1 MFSLY
6 LIDSSYVT
14 HTLYLFME
22 EIRNKENVLN
32 QGSFFNRIPVN
43 DKNSPSVR
51 SILSFLAHKTFCS
64 IGEISEHCGISVPTT
79 SKFVRNLI
87 DSGVVRELGRH
98 HKVGGRMPKMYSL
111 CPSLGYV
118 IGVDIR
124 RNGYYFGLMDFS
136 GEMLKTSPFTP
147 YVFNEETS
155 AEDFAAD
162 LLESFVTLGINTASV
177 LFVAISVPGRVN
189 TFTGE
194 SYNFFKKGSRTAT
207 DIISSVIGIPVVL
220 DNDSR
225 LMCYGEYINSGLLD
239 HKNIL
244 YINIGW
250 GLGMGMIL
258 DGHLYY
264 GANGFSGE
272 LGHIPIFDNEIF
284 CHCGKKGCLETEA
297 SGSAAYRQLKIRHAA
312 GARST
317 LSHIIEK
324 DESITSEML
333 VKAVKEGDMLMIE
346 ITEELGAQLGKGLA
360 AMINVLNPEIV
371 ILGGPI
377 SLAGDHLLMSAVNST
392 RKYSIN
398 IVNKATRIILGS
410 DNEDI
415 TIYGACHLARAKV
428 IGSI

>member
-1 MFSLY
+1 M
-6 LIDSSYVT
+6 
-14 HTLYLFME
+14 
-22 EIRNKENVLN
+22 
-32 QGSFFNRIPVN
+32 
-43 DKNSPSVR
+43 
-51 SILSFLAHKTFCS
+51 AHKPICS

-79 SKFVRNLI
+79 TKFIRSLI
-87 DSGVVRELGRH
+87 DAGWVRELGRH

-111 CPSLGYV
+111 SPSLGYV
-118 IGVDIR
+118 VGVDIR
-124 RNGYYFGLMDFS
+124 RNGYYFGMMDFS
-136 GEMLKTSPFTP
+136 GEMIRISPFKDCL
-147 YVFNEETS
+147 FNEETS
-155 AEDFAAD
+155 AEAFAHD
-162 LLESFVTLGINTASV
+162 LLGSFQAMDIHVKDILYIV
-177 LFVAISVPGRVN
+177 ISVPGRVDN
-189 TFTGE
+189 ATGE
-194 SYNFFKKGSRTAT
+194 SFNYFSKEERTAT
-207 DIISSVIGIPVVL
+207 ETISDIVGAKVVL

-225 LMCYGEYINSGLLD
+225 LMCYGEYVTRGLLN

-258 DGHLYY
+258 DGKLYY

-317 LSHIIEK
+317 LSHFIENN
-324 DESITSEML
+324 EAITSEML
-333 VKAVKEGDMLMIE
+333 AKAVRDGDMLMIE
-346 ITEELGAQLGKGLA
+346 IAEDLGAQLGKGLA
-360 AMINVLNPEIV
+360 AMINVLNPELV
-371 ILGGPI
+371 ILGGPV
-377 SLAGDHLLMSAVNST
+377 SLSGDHLLMSAVNST

-398 IVNKATRIILGS
+398 IVNKATTIILGS

-428 IGSI
+428 IESV

>member
-1 MFSLY
+1 MSG
-6 LIDSSYVT
+6 T
-14 HTLYLFME
+14 K
-22 EIRNKENVLN
+22 NKENVLT
-32 QGSFFNRIPVN
+32 QGSIFSSIPIS
-43 DKNSPSVR
+43 DKNSPSVK
-51 SILSFLAHKTFCS
+51 SILSFLAHKPVCS
-64 IGEISEHCGISVPTT
+64 IGEIAGHCGISVPTT

-87 DSGVVRELGRH
+87 DNGVVRELGRH
-98 HKVGGRMPKMYSL
+98 HKAGGRMPKMYSL

-136 GEMLKTSPFTP
+136 GELLKTSPFKECT
-147 YVFNEETS
+147 FNDETS
-155 AEDFAAD
+155 AEEFAKD
-162 LLESFVTLGINTASV
+162 LLNSIDSMGISMSTI
-177 LFVAISVPGRVN
+177 LFIAISVPGRVN

-207 DIISSVIGIPVVL
+207 ETISSIMGVPVVL

-225 LMCYGEYINSGLLD
+225 LMCYGEYINSGLLS
-239 HKNIL
+239 HRNIL

-258 DGHLYY
+258 DGKLYY

-317 LSHIIEK
+317 LSHLIEK
-324 DESITSEML
+324 DEDITSETL

-346 ITEELGAQLGKGLA
+346 ITEEIGAQLGKGLA
-360 AMINVLNPEIV
+360 AMINVLNPELV

-377 SLAGDHLLMSAVNST
+377 SLSGDHLLMSTVSST

-398 IVNKATRIILGS
+398 IVNKATKIILGS

>member
-1 MFSLY
+1 MG
-6 LIDSSYVT
+6 
-14 HTLYLFME
+14 
-22 EIRNKENVLN
+22 EINRKENILN
-32 QGSFFNRIPVN
+32 QRP
-43 DKNSPSVR
+43 
-51 SILSFLAHKTFCS
+51 ILSFMAHKPICS

-79 SKFVRNLI
+79 TKFIRSLI
-87 DSGVVRELGRH
+87 DNGLVRELGRH

-111 CPSLGYV
+111 SPSLGYV

-124 RNGYYFGLMDFS
+124 RNGYYYGMMDFS
-136 GEMLKTSPFTP
+136 GEMIRVSAFKDYL
-147 YVFNEETS
+147 FNEETS
-155 AEDFAAD
+155 AEAFAND
-162 LLESFVTLGINTASV
+162 LLGSFQTMEIDVKDILYIV
-177 LFVAISVPGRVN
+177 ISVPGRVDN
-189 TFTGE
+189 ATGE
-194 SYNFFKKGSRTAT
+194 SFNFFSKGEQTAT
-207 DIISSVIGIPVVL
+207 ETISRIVGTKVSL

-225 LMCYGEYINSGLLD
+225 LMCYGEYVTSGLLG

-258 DGHLYY
+258 DGKLYY

-317 LSHIIEK
+317 LSHLIEK
-324 DESITSEML
+324 NEPITSEML
-333 VKAVKEGDMLMIE
+333 AKAVREGDMLMIE
-346 ITEELGAQLGKGLA
+346 IAEDLGAQLGKGLA
-360 AMINVLNPEIV
+360 AMINVLNPELV
-371 ILGGPI
+371 ILGGPV
-377 SLAGDHLLMSAVNST
+377 SLSGDHLLMSAVNST

-398 IVNKATRIILGS
+398 IVNKATTIILGS

-428 IGSI
+428 IESA